1 MVRSCIATERESCCC
16 CGRRSEKR
24 GMQLG
29 WPGLRAGG
37 SPDRGSISR
46 NPLFARDGGHG
57 MLFRTLDG
65 ELLLSIHQP
74 NVLPA
79 ERPHFFRVKEAAD
92 GSLYLDGEFRP

>member
-1 MVRSCIATERESCCC
+1 
-16 CGRRSEKR
+16 
-24 GMQLG
+24 
-29 WPGLRAGG
+29 
-37 SPDRGSISR
+37 
-46 NPLFARDGGHG
+46 